1 MPTTS
6 PVPLPPL
13 ADQAATLVQLGVHAA
28 AGIEAE
34 VVHAAARHESPGAL
48 LVLRDAA
55 PSALAPL
62 MSHNGRP
69 GFVVEDM
76 TDVDRF
82 TPHGVDPPGA
92 IYLVHGIDRGDDLRN
107 QTPDETYPVLT
118 ARGHTPLTL
127 VEGLHL
133 LLQRP
138 ELLEPNHC
146 FMTTASR
153 LRKDTGRLDSRTP
166 ALWISGGT
174 GRDGRERRGAP
185 KVGWCW
191 AGNRHTWLGIASAE
205 ARSVLPGAD
214 GAA

>member
-1 MPTTS
+1 MS
-6 PVPLPPL
+6 PQTHVSLPPL
-13 ADQAATLVQLGVHAA
+13 AEQAETLVRLGAHESADLDAHAVRAA
-28 AGIEAE
+28 ASA
-34 VVHAAARHESPGAL
+34 SPDAL

-62 MSHNGRP
+62 LSRDGRP

-82 TPHGVDPPGA
+82 TPHGVEPPGA
-92 IYLVHGIDRGDDLRN
+92 IYLAHGIDRGDDLRN
-107 QTPDETYPVLT
+107 RTPNETYPVL
-118 ARGHTPLTL
+118 ASRGRTPLTL

-153 LRKDTGRLDSRTP
+153 LPKASGGLDSRTP
-166 ALWISGGT
+166 ALWISSGT

-185 KVGWCW
+185 KLGWCW

-205 ARSVLPGAD
+205 GRARPSGA
-214 GAA
+214 GVAA